1 MSRGTR
7 PILLGGGVL
16 VLVLLGTGGVRS
28 PLLPLAAGWFA
39 LAAARGARHVAVA
52 LTLTFLMLLLVSDG
66 LLFGFG
72 AYGLA
77 AGAASLAV
85 GGGAALAWRAGR
97 RADEAMRDRL
107 GRIEAELDAGL
118 AASVEADAAARAHEL
133 EDALEDLRVRAG
145 ARRVVLWWV
154 DEDAAHA
161 RPRSAVGG
169 PAPRAVDL
177 RGDPLGWVWQE
188 GRGTAFDSTPYW
200 GLAGTRP
207 IVLRVRAAP
216 GGMLLSYEFGPEG
229 AAPEPMALEG
239 AAGGLEGRLALLD
252 ALAGAAHQRRRLEA
266 LSHALRELPAQ
277 RELPAFARV
286 VLTLAVDLAG
296 GTGGALATWD
306 GERGQVV
313 GSVGED
319 GGPALDAAF
328 HSLESEA
335 ALAVRARATLLREGY
350 RGRRRGPAV
359 VARGELWA
367 ARPRAVLA
375 LPLNTADGV
384 AGVLTV
390 WSSAAD
396 HFSPG
401 SVDLLEAL
409 APHAGLQLASVLDY
423 GRMRERSERDPL
435 TNLRN
440 RRALD
445 AALEQEGPRARRY
458 ARSLAVVALDVDHFK
473 PVNDR
478 YGHAAGDAVLRR
490 LAEVLSEGVRDVDVA
505 ARVGG
510 EEFVLVLPET
520 SAAAAREVA
529 ERLRAAIAS
538 AVVEHDGE
546 RIQVRISAGVAA
558 WPESV
563 GAPEDLLDAAD
574 AALYTSKHSGRDRVS
589 VAPPAV
595 AAR

>member
-1 MSRGTR
+1 ML
-7 PILLGGGVL
+7 I
-16 VLVLLGTGGVRS
+16 LVLLGTGGMRS

-39 LAAARGARHVAVA
+39 LAGARGPRHLAVA
-52 LTLTFLMLLLVSDG
+52 ITLAFLTLLLVSDG

-72 AYGLA
+72 AHGLV

-97 RADEAMRDRL
+97 RADGAMRDRL
-107 GRIEAELDAGL
+107 RRIDAELDAGL

-133 EDALEDLRVRAG
+133 ADALEDLRLRSG

-154 DEDAAHA
+154 DEEAAQA

-169 PAPRAVDL
+169 SAPRTVDL

-200 GLAGTRP
+200 GLRGTRP
-207 IVLRVRAAP
+207 TVLRVRPAP
-216 GGMLLSYEFGPEG
+216 GGMLLSYEFGAE
-229 AAPEPMALEG
+229 ATAPEPMALEG
-239 AAGGLEGRLALLD
+239 AAGALEGRLALLD

-266 LSHALRELPAQ
+266 LRHALRELPAQ
-277 RELPAFARV
+277 REQPAFAELL
-286 VLTLAVDLAG
+286 LTLAVDMVE

-306 GERGQVV
+306 GERGQVI
-313 GSVGED
+313 GSLGED
-319 GGPALDAAF
+319 GGPAVGAAYQ
-328 HSLESEA
+328 SLESEA
-335 ALAVRARATLLREGY
+335 ALAVRAGATLLREAY
-350 RGRRRGPAV
+350 RGRRKGPAV

-375 LPLNTADGV
+375 VPLTTADGV

-409 APHAGLQLASVLDY
+409 APHAGMQLASVLDY

-490 LAEVLSEGVRDVDVA
+490 VAVVLSEGVRDVDVA

-538 AVVEHDGE
+538 TVVEHEGE
-546 RIQVRISAGVAA
+546 RIQVRVSAGVAA
-558 WPESV
+558 WPESA
-563 GAPEDLLDAAD
+563 GAPADLLEAAD
-574 AALYTSKHSGRDRVS
+574 AALYTSKQNGRDRVS

-595 AAR
+595 PAR